1 MIIIYFFYIYTRYKD
16 IGKNTNVDGRNC
28 RLSLKKEYLGALIMS
43 RLHYFIM
50 TKLLSTISRF
60 SSRFVFF
67 AAILLVFYYL
77 L

>member
-1 MIIIYFFYIYTRYKD
+1 MSTDEIA
-16 IGKNTNVDGRNC
+16 V
-28 RLSLKKEYLGALIMS
+28 SLKKEYLGALIMS